1 MQDILEKKSIQYLF
15 VSDFE
20 SKGDDLLKEN
30 SPQLKDIRS
39 GAFEQFRKSGI
50 PTKSNEKW
58 KYTNVNSIFQ
68 TPFIQQLTPP
78 NLSLEL
84 RDIFKCDVPQ
94 LDTDLIL
101 LVNGWYPDKDQPLK
115 KFPNGVVYG
124 SFAEACK
131 IYPKLVEKHYNVTA
145 KADNDFFTS
154 LNTAYA
160 SDGIFIYVPDN
171 IVVEKPL
178 QIIYI
183 VTSPDDIINHHRN
196 LFILGKNSRL
206 NIIVC
211 DHSLYFNKSFTNSV
225 TEISLGE
232 NANLDICKIQNSSN
246 NTSQIASVYT
256 EQMANSVFNS
266 NITTLHGGFVRN
278 NIVVKLIGEGCES
291 NVFGIYFTD
300 GQQHIDNN
308 VFIDH
313 ASPHCTSNT
322 RYKGV
327 LDDKATGVFSGKVLV
342 QKNSQK
348 TLAYQSNN
356 NILLS
361 DEATINSKP
370 QLEIY
375 ADDVKCSHGATFGQL
390 DPEAMFYLR
399 SRGISFEES
408 RMLLMYAFASEV
420 INQIKI
426 LPLRERIDN
435 LVSKRLRG
443 ELSRCNHCAIKCG

>member
-1 MQDILEKKSIQYLF
+1 MLDTIEKPSILNQF

-20 SKGDDLLKEN
+20 LKGKELLKGN
-30 SPQLKDIRS
+30 SLLLQDIRS
-39 GAFEQFRKSGI
+39 NAFESFRQLGM

-58 KYTNVNSIFQ
+58 KYTNINSIFQ
-68 TPFIQQLTPP
+68 TPFIQQLNPP
-78 NLSLEL
+78 KLSLEL

-94 LDTDLIL
+94 LDTDLVL
-101 LVNGWYPDKDQPLK
+101 LVNGWYPDTKMPIK
-115 KFPNGVVYG
+115 KFPNGVMYG
-124 SFAEACK
+124 SFSEACK
-131 IYPKLVEKHYNVTA
+131 SYPEIIAKHYNTA
-145 KADNDFFTS
+145 AKSADEPFTS

-171 IVVEKPL
+171 IIVEKPL

-196 LFILGKNSRL
+196 LFVLGKNSGL
-206 NIIVC
+206 NIVIC

-246 NTSQIASVYT
+246 NTSQIASVYV
-256 EQMANSVFNS
+256 EQLANSVFNS

-278 NIVVKLIGEGCES
+278 NLDVIMKGEGCES
-291 NVFGIYFTD
+291 NIFGLYFTD

-342 QKNSQK
+342 RKDSQK
-348 TLAYQSNN
+348 TLAYQANN
-356 NILLS
+356 NILIS
-361 DEATINSKP
+361 DEAIINSKP

-443 ELSRCNHCAIKCG
+443 ELSRCNHCAIKCS